1 MGVGGPRTR
10 SVIIVTHVYPPV
22 PAVGVYRTVALCRRL
37 VEKGWHV
44 TVITAKAA
52 PDVFLDHALLEQ
64 SPAAVRVMRTT
75 APHLPTLAARL
86 LKRRSRAAAQSA
98 TQGAAPAVTS
108 YPSKSRR
115 GFFRKTIDWV
125 SWWLHLPDTLT
136 GWFIPA
142 VWAGLREARR
152 ERPDVIY
159 CTAPAWTSLLVGAAL
174 SRLLRLPLHADFQDP
189 WCGSA
194 WHKVPYHTHRR
205 INEAMERLVVRQAK
219 QITCAWDGIRKH
231 LAARYPHRQE
241 EIQTILNGFPP
252 GELESIT
259 PQRLDETRC
268 VLLHTG
274 TFYGPRSPVPLMAG
288 LRELREKYPNDARQL
303 LVALVGQP
311 HYGGRPLTDLAHEHG
326 VADLVRVVPVV
337 PRHEALAFLRG
348 AQVAILF
355 GQSGIEALSSVPA
368 KTYDYINAG
377 VPVLAIGAGAEA
389 CDIMRRGGCRVWAAR
404 ADDPGAI
411 IDALRQIVG
420 MYQQNSLNGSHGAPE
435 KEAFAWPRLAD
446 KLAAVLE
453 QAALGG
459 GQPACP
465 TPC

>member
-1 MGVGGPRTR
+1 MDVGGPRTR
-10 SVIIVTHVYPPV
+10 SVIIVTDVYPPV
-22 PAVGVYRTVALCRRL
+22 PAVGVYRTVALCRLL
-37 VEKGWHV
+37 VEKRWHV
-44 TVITAKAA
+44 TVITAKPA

-64 SPAAVRVMRTT
+64 SPAAVRVIRTV

-86 LKRRSRAAAQSA
+86 FKRRFRAAAQSA
-98 TQGAAPAVTS
+98 AQSSTPAATP
-108 YPSKSRR
+108 YPSRSRR
-115 GFFRKTIDWV
+115 GLFRKTIDWL

-159 CTAPAWTSLLVGAAL
+159 CTAPAWTSLLVGVAL

-194 WHKVPYHTHRR
+194 WHKVPYRTHQR
-205 INEAMERLVVRQAK
+205 INEALERLVVRQAK

-231 LAARYPHRQE
+231 LAARYPQRQE
-241 EIQTILNGFPP
+241 EIRTILNGFPP
-252 GELESIT
+252 GELEGIA

-274 TFYGPRSPVPLMAG
+274 TFYGPRSPIPLLEG
-288 LRELREKYPNDARQL
+288 LRRFKDQNPADVNGL
-303 LVALVGQP
+303 LVAFVGRP
-311 HYGGRPLTDLAHEHG
+311 EYGGRPLQSLVQEHG
-326 VADLVRVVPVV
+326 VSGLVRVIPLVT
-337 PRHEALAFLRG
+337 RREALALLKG
-348 AQVAILF
+348 ADVAMLF
-355 GQSGIEALSSVPA
+355 GQSGNEALASVPA

-377 VPVLAIGAGAEA
+377 APVLAIGAGTEA
-389 CDIMRRGGCRVWAAR
+389 CEIMRRGGCRVWTAR

-411 IDALRQIVG
+411 VDALRQIVEA
-420 MYQQNSLNGSHGAPE
+420 YRQNGLNGSHEVAQ

-446 KLAAVLE
+446 ELATVLE
-453 QAALGG
+453 QAAHGG
-459 GQPACP
+459 GRRACP
-465 TPC
+465 SPC